1 MRIAVIGSG
10 ISGIAAA
17 HFLAPQH
24 DVTLFEAATRLG
36 GHTNT
41 VRLDLPDET
50 HQVDTGFIVH
60 NRDNY
65 PVFCSLL
72 DTWGVQTQES
82 EMSFSVSC
90 ARSGLEFAG
99 TDLNGLF
106 AQRRNAARP
115 EFWSLLKEIA
125 RFGVVGRRFLAANSD
140 APDGPTTGEFLAEHR
155 FSRTFVD
162 SYLVP
167 LGSAIWSADPAG
179 FGRFPAR
186 ALLHFLDNHG
196 LLTLVKRPAWRTI
209 TGGSQQYLDAA
220 LRQMRVDVRLASPVQ
235 KLRRDPDGAEVLTDR
250 GPERF
255 DAVVSAVHSDQ
266 ALRML
271 ADPTDAEREIL
282 GAVRYQRNV
291 AVLHTD
297 ERLLPSSP
305 RAWAA
310 WNYHRPSVDRGLP
323 TVTYLMNRLQRLES
337 DRQICV
343 TLNREDEIRADR
355 VHATIEYHHPV
366 YDHAAFAAQRRWH
379 EINGTR
385 RTWYC
390 GAWWGYGFHEDGAA
404 SARRVALALGA
415 RC

>member
-24 DVTLFEAATRLG
+24 DVTLFEAASRLG

-50 HQVDTGFIVH
+50 HHVDTGFIVH
-60 NRDNY
+60 NRTNY
-65 PVFCSLL
+65 PVFCSLI

-90 ARSGLEFAG
+90 ARTGLEFAG

-106 AQRRNAARP
+106 AQRRNAASP
-115 EFWSLLKEIA
+115 AFWKLLKEVA
-125 RFGVVGRRFLAANSD
+125 RFGVAGRRFLAADPDS
-140 APDGPTTGEFLAEHR
+140 PDGPTTGEFLAEHG
-155 FSRTFVD
+155 FSPTFVD

-179 FGRFPAR
+179 FDRFPAR
-186 ALLHFLDNHG
+186 ALLRFLDNHG
-196 LLTLVKRPAWRTI
+196 LLTLVKRPSWRTI
-209 TGGSQQYLDAA
+209 TGGSQRYLDAA
-220 LRQMRVDVRLASPVQ
+220 LGQMRVDVRLASPVH
-235 KLRRDPDGAEVLTDR
+235 KLRRDDDGVEVLTDR

-271 ADPTDAEREIL
+271 ADPTDAEREVL
-282 GAVRYQRNV
+282 GSVRYQRNI

-310 WNYHRPSVDRGLP
+310 WNYHRPSVDSGLP
-323 TVTYLMNRLQRLES
+323 TVTYLMNRLQRLDS
-337 DRQICV
+337 SRQICV
-343 TLNREDEIRADR
+343 TLNRQDEIRADR

-379 EINGTR
+379 EVNGAR

-404 SARRVALALGA
+404 SARRVALALGVT
-415 RC
+415 C